1 MGVIGPSLRHQRIAN
16 SNYVVTP
23 SGGRYKKDN
32 TGEKM
37 IKGNYLISK
46 KGENMNY
53 GWVKAN
59 LLDGFGKFNFI
70 DNYGLVRET
79 RLYVYPINK
88 DGKIIQNSYIKVGN
102 EQYAST
108 GTTADLMEKNLFIRG
123 QYNSRTGRYDYE
135 KIDIIAYRIKIS
147 FYDDLNQ
154 RKEIEFDIKNN
165 KELENFTF
173 YKTNEGVFVNRK
185 PKYFDIKKGD
195 AYYYKGKG
203 VCTVTNLY
211 EGDEYGFCEI
221 KTKQEEK
228 ISVNW
233 NDSNLFYVP
242 YEQPLNEEEMLKND
256 DYSQKLQ
263 LYAIKQGT
271 LINVMWQPIDEAAN
285 YTVKVYK
292 YVNNM
297 LECCNSLYFLKDYF
311 VNRNEHFLAIDDLI
325 GDRYYLVVIAEDRE
339 GKEITKSLI
348 VV

>member
-1 MGVIGPSLRHQRIAN
+1 
-16 SNYVVTP
+16 
-23 SGGRYKKDN
+23 
-32 TGEKM
+32 M

-59 LLDGFGKFNFI
+59 LSDGFGKFNFI
-70 DNYGLVRET
+70 DNYGLVKEI
-79 RLYVYPINK
+79 RLCVYPINEK
-88 DGKIIQNSYIKVGN
+88 GKTIYNSYFEVGN
-102 EQYAST
+102 ERYESA
-108 GTTADLMEKNLFIRG
+108 GTTVAVMEKNLFIRE
-123 QYNSRTGRYDYE
+123 YNSRTRRYDCE
-135 KIDIIAYRIKIS
+135 KIDITAYRIELK
-147 FYDDLNQ
+147 FKNDLSQ
-154 RKEIEFDIKNN
+154 SKMIEFDIKNK

-173 YKTNEGVFVNRK
+173 YKTNEGGFVNRK
-185 PKYFDIKKGD
+185 PKYFDIKKD
-195 AYYYKGKG
+195 DDYYYKGKG

-211 EGDEYGFCEI
+211 EGDECGFCEI

-242 YEQPLNEEEMLKND
+242 YEQPLDEKEMLRND

-292 YVNNM
+292 YVNNK

-325 GDRYYLVVIAEDRE
+325 GVGYYLVVVAEDRE

-348 VV
+348 ELTDSR

>member
-1 MGVIGPSLRHQRIAN
+1 
-16 SNYVVTP
+16 
-23 SGGRYKKDN
+23 
-32 TGEKM
+32 
-37 IKGNYLISK
+37 
-46 KGENMNY
+46 MNY

-70 DNYGLVRET
+70 DNYGLVKET
-79 RLYVYPINK
+79 SLYVYPINK
-88 DGKIIQNSYIKVGN
+88 DGVRIINSYIEVGDK
-102 EQYAST
+102 QYART
-108 GTTADLMEKNLFIRG
+108 GTTADVVGKNLFICK
-123 QYNSRTGRYDYE
+123 YNSETRKYYYE
-135 KIDIIAYRIKIS
+135 EIDIIAYRIKIS
-147 FYDDLNQ
+147 FYDYLNQ

-173 YKTNEGVFVNRK
+173 YKTNEGAFVNRK

-195 AYYYKGKG
+195 DYYYKGKG

-221 KTKQEEK
+221 KTKQGEK
-228 ISVNW
+228 ISVKW

-242 YEQPLNEEEMLKND
+242 YEQPLNEEEMLRND

-292 YVNNM
+292 HVNNR
-297 LECCNSLYFLKDYF
+297 LECYNSLYFLKDYF

-325 GDRYYLVVIAEDRE
+325 GDGYYLVVIAEDRE

-348 VV
+348 VM